1 MMSDS
6 SHAIDPSKRG
16 APDEPDQPDAA
27 TDDLE
32 DSSTEVDGEAPHERT
47 VAGEPASEQHG
58 KFTRADPPKPH
69 PGPYHG

>member
-6 SHAIDPSKRG
+6 SDAFDPSKRG

-32 DSSTEVDGEAPHERT
+32 GSSTEVDGEAPHERT
-47 VAGEPASEQHG
+47 VAGEPASEQHPARRVRRG
-58 KFTRADPPKPH
+58 LLPLSRR
-69 PGPYHG
+69 